1 MSYKG
6 KSSVAAFAAIAL
18 VYGLY
23 FAWAMGSGKNSTEVL
38 VHMIGTVVALTIILT
53 IIEIGIAVWELRL
66 GRLALARDERDN
78 LNSTRSARNAYYVL
92 LALIVPTPILVL
104 TPIPPNVTANV
115 LLAILVVAELVNY
128 GSRAVYDLRG
138 R

>member
-1 MSYKG
+1 M
-6 KSSVAAFAAIAL
+6 
-18 VYGLY
+18 
-23 FAWAMGSGKNSTEVL
+23 
-38 VHMIGTVVALTIILT
+38 
-53 IIEIGIAVWELRL
+53 
-66 GRLALARDERDN
+66 
-78 LNSTRSARNAYYVL
+78 L